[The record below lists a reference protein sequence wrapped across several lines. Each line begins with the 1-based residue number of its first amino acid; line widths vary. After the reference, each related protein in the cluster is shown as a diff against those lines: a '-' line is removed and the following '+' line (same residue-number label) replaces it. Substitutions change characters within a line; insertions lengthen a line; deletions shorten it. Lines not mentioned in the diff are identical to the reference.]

1 MIGFIVRRVLAS
13 ILTLVV
19 ASFII
24 YVLAAYSGN
33 PLQELE
39 ASNAPNKDQLIAART
54 AALDLDIPPPLRWF
68 LWASGA
74 ARCLVPFAGCDLGVN
89 LQNIEVTTLL
99 PGAMVSTIRL
109 VSIATVVAIG
119 LGITIGIVSAL
130 RQYSGLDVTVTFL
143 SFFLF
148 SLPSFLIAVLLK
160 EFIAIGGNDFFQDP
174 QIPIVTL
181 LIVTLVAAFVWQAI
195 IGGALKRRLITAA
208 GAAVVTAG
216 VLLVMQATDFFLTPS
231 LGPIGLL
238 VLIAGSVAGVVAL
251 VSGFQNRRALL
262 SAGIAGA
269 IAYLSYFL
277 LQPLFDVSSIWTIL
291 FLGLAAVAISI
302 AIGAALGGP
311 DRGQAIMA
319 AGITGFAAFVFV
331 VLDRIMQAWPAYL
344 DHSRIRGRPIATV
357 SGETAGFSGDVW
369 ATTIDATMHYMLPT
383 IALLL
388 ISFAGYTRYARAG
401 MLEVLNQDYVRTA
414 RAKGLPERTVIMRHA
429 FRNMLI
435 PITTIVAAD
444 IGALLGGAIIT
455 ETVFAIAG
463 MGQLFNNSLRTAD
476 LNPLMGYFV
485 VIAIM
490 AILFNFVADLCYA
503 ALDPR
508 VRVK

>member
-13 ILTLVV
+13 ILTLTV

-33 PLQELE
+33 PLAELE
-39 ASNAPNKDQLIAART
+39 SSNAVNKDQLIAART
-54 AALDLDIPPPLRWF
+54 AALDLDVPPPLRWF

-74 ARCLVPFAGCDLGVN
+74 VRCLVPFAGCDLGVN

-99 PGAMVSTIRL
+99 PGAMESTIRL
-109 VSIATVVAIG
+109 VSIATVVAIA

-148 SLPSFLIAVLLK
+148 SLPSFLVAVLLK
-160 EFIAIGGNDFFQDP
+160 EFIAIGGNDFFRDP
-174 QIPIVTL
+174 QIPILTL
-181 LIVTLVAAFVWQAI
+181 VIVTIVSAFIWQSI
-195 IGGALKRRLITAA
+195 IGGAMKRRLVTAA
-208 GAAVVTAG
+208 AAAVVTAG
-216 VLLVMQATDFFLTPS
+216 VLLAMQATNFFLTPS
-231 LGPIGLL
+231 LGPVGLL
-238 VLIAGSVAGVVAL
+238 VLIAGAVAGIVAL

-262 SAGIAGA
+262 SAGISGA
-269 IAYLSYFL
+269 LVYVAYFL
-277 LQPLFDVSSIWTIL
+277 VQPLFDVSTIWTIL
-291 FLGLAAVAISI
+291 FLLVTAVAISI

-319 AGITGFAAFVFV
+319 AGITGFVAFAFVIV
-331 VLDRIMQAWPAYL
+331 DRVMQSWPAYL

-369 ATTIDATMHYMLPT
+369 ATTIDATMHYLLPT

>member
-24 YVLAAYSGN
+24 YVLAAYAGN

-39 ASNAPNKDQLIAART
+39 SSNAINKDQLIAARI
-54 AALDLDIPPPLRWF
+54 AALDLDVPPPLRWF
-68 LWASGA
+68 LWISGA
-74 ARCLVPFAGCDLGVN
+74 ARCVVPFAGCDLGVN

-109 VSIATVVAIG
+109 VSIATVVAII
-119 LGITIGIVSAL
+119 LGITIGVVSAL
-130 RQYSGLDVTVTFL
+130 RQYSGFDVTITFF

-148 SLPSFLIAVLLK
+148 SLPSFLVAVLLK
-160 EFIAIGGNDFFQDP
+160 EFIAIGGNDFFLDP

-181 LIVTLVAAFVWQAI
+181 IVMTVVSGFVWQAI
-195 IGGALKRRLITAA
+195 IGGALRRRLITAA
-208 GAAVVTAG
+208 VAAVATAG
-216 VLLVMQATDFFLTPS
+216 LLIVMQATNFFLQPS
-231 LGPIGLL
+231 LGPVGLL
-238 VLIAGSVAGVVAL
+238 VLIAGTVAAVVAL

-262 SAGIAGA
+262 SAGISGA
-269 IAYLSYFL
+269 LAYVSYFL
-277 LQPLFDVSSIWTIL
+277 VQGLFDVSTIWTII
-291 FLGLAAVAISI
+291 FLGIVAVVVGVL
-302 AIGAALGGP
+302 IGAVLGGP
-311 DRGQAIMA
+311 DRGQAMLA
-319 AGITGFAAFVFV
+319 SGITAFVAGAFV
-331 VLDRIMQAWPAYL
+331 VLDRVMQSWPAYL
-344 DHSRIRGRPIATV
+344 DNSRIRGRPIATV

-369 ATTIDATMHYMLPT
+369 ATTIDATMHYTLPT

-414 RAKGLPERTVIMRHA
+414 RAKGLPERTVVMRHA

-435 PITTIVAAD
+435 PLTTIVAAD

-455 ETVFAIAG
+455 ETIFAIAG
-463 MGQLFNNSLRTAD
+463 MGQLFNNSLRTSD